1 MAAEFPSAVKSFTPI
16 VDGVDYPQ
24 ATQLNQA
31 YDEITAMAQGALTTA
46 SWTPV
51 IGGAGGTSGQ
61 TYASQSG
68 RYVRFGNILVATF
81 SVQLSA
87 KGTITGNAQIQGLPV
102 AALSP
107 SGQSISLGFGN
118 LANNFVSVVAEVT
131 ASTTTALLT
140 GATAAA
146 TSNQTALTTADIAN
160 TTLFRGVIVYLVA

>member
-1 MAAEFPSAVKSFTPI
+1 VADFPTSVKSFTPV

-24 ATQLNQA
+24 ATQINQV
-31 YDEITAMAQGALTTA
+31 YDEVTAMQQHMLTTG

-61 TYASQSG
+61 TYTSQSG
-68 RYVRFGNILVATF
+68 RYVRIGNLLVATF

-107 SGQSISLGFGN
+107 SGQAIFLGFGN

-131 ASTTTALLT
+131 ASSTAALLT